1 MNTEG
6 RSLVKKLKL
15 EKQRIWAQL
24 RKVSRKEGDLTS
36 FKRTLT
42 QVLDKS
48 IKQVDTID
56 LLVINMT
63 MQ

>member
-1 MNTEG
+1 MQ
-6 RSLVKKLKL
+6 KLNL

-24 RKVSRKEGDLTS
+24 QKVSTREGDLTS

>member
-42 QVLDKS
+42 QVLDKG

-56 LLVINMT
+56 LLFALT
-63 MQ
+63 L

>member
-56 LLVINMT
+56 LLYALT
-63 MQ
+63 L

>member
-24 RKVSRKEGDLTS
+24 QKVSRREGDLTS

-56 LLVINMT
+56 LLYALT
-63 MQ
+63 L